1 MNPHLLTDIE
11 TIFRLVILSVGEK
24 ITFFLLIEI
33 MTYKCYIPI
42 GLNYHFCVDNSQI

>member
-33 MTYKCYIPI
+33 MT
-42 GLNYHFCVDNSQI
+42 LNTTYPLV